1 MGDLRFQQHGPSDKK
16 ESQSKTRKRN
26 TRKDKSQSAAESGV
40 DLVKERLGKVNASNG
55 FIGVCDIVESD
66 SLDGLRPRS
75 IAIEPIGNGIALR
88 IKAQGK
94 TLQTLQQAMQEMFSD
109 EFEVERLAQ
118 SINLTRRQ

>member
-1 MGDLRFQQHGPSDKK
+1 MGDLRFQQHGPRDEK

-66 SLDGLRPRS
+66 SLEGLRPRS
-75 IAIEPIGNGIALR
+75 IAIESSGNGIALR

-94 TLQTLQQAMQEMFSD
+94 TLRALQQTMQEMFSD